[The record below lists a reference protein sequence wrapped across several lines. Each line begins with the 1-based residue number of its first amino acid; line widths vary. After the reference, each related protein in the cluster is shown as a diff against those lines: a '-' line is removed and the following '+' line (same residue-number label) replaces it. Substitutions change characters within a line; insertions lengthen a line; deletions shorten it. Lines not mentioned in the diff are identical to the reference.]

1 MFCKKCGI
9 ESNDL
14 IWDQDWFSN
23 TGKWRLYDKNM
34 ERPHQCHAKVT
45 EQPQQVVQEQPRVK
59 CPKCDSEAKRETD
72 TMDTFMCSSWYFLRY
87 PDHSIRKFH
96 F

>member
-14 IWDQDWFSN
+14 TWDQDWFSN

-34 ERPHQCHAKVT
+34 ERPHQI
-45 EQPQQVVQEQPRVK
+45 VQEQPRVK
-59 CPKCDSEAKRETD
+59 CPKCDPLRNESWIKRENFQEHIKTA
-72 TMDTFMCSSWYFLRY
+72 
-87 PDHSIRKFH
+87 H
-96 F
+96 FGFW

>member
-14 IWDQDWFSN
+14 TWDQDWFSN

-34 ERPHQCHAKVT
+34 ERPHQCHEKTAE
-45 EQPQQVVQEQPRVK
+45 EQNQLYRNNHVLNVQNV
-59 CPKCDSEAKRETD
+59 
-72 TMDTFMCSSWYFLRY
+72 
-87 PDHSIRKFH
+87 IR
-96 F
+96 